1 MEGIF
6 KASFASHH
14 SALILIG
21 NKFNSFPQVVRV
33 LPVIAKPVSDLLLS

>member
-6 KASFASHH
+6 KASFASHY

-21 NKFNSFPQVVRV
+21 NKLNSFPQVVSV
-33 LPVIAKPVSDLLLS
+33 LPVMAKSVSDLFLS